1 MTLLIFFF
9 TLSITVSFLCSL
21 LEAGILSISPSY
33 IAGLED
39 KDPVLYKKISHY
51 KEHIDRPLAA
61 ILTLNTIAH
70 TVGATGVGAQVVQ
83 IWGDGYMAMASALMT
98 IAILVLSEIFPK
110 VIGAKYYKKLLPFM
124 CASLRIM
131 IFFLKPFLIM
141 SEFLTS
147 WMKTSDDASTA
158 DEIKAL
164 TKIGRTEQTL
174 NDSDVR
180 IINNVLSLKD
190 IKVKDVMT
198 PRTVVQYV
206 KPDMTIKEFDKM
218 LPKQPF
224 SRFPIVDETK
234 EEFFGYIHK
243 SSSFEGSDAQKVK
256 TFAKNM
262 LSLYSEAKLDGIFQI
277 MLESRSHLALVM
289 DQHGNW
295 VGIISLEDILE
306 TVLGKEIVD
315 ETDTVSDMQ
324 LYAKLKWKRESKSKS
339 KNKKVQ

>member
-1 MTLLIFFF
+1 MSLLIFFF
-9 TLSITVSFLCSL
+9 VLSISVSFLCSL

-39 KDPVLYKKISHY
+39 KNPTLYKRISAY

-70 TVGATGVGAQVVQ
+70 TVGATGVGAQVVEL
-83 IWGDGYMAMASALMT
+83 WGNKYMGIASAIMT
-98 IAILVLSEIFPK
+98 LAILVLSEIFPK

-124 CASLRIM
+124 CACLRVM
-131 IFFLKPFLIM
+131 VFVLKPFLIM

-147 WMKTSDDASTA
+147 WMKDSGDDASTA

-164 TKIGRTEQTL
+164 AKIAMEEKAL
-174 NDSDVR
+174 NENDFR

-198 PRTVVQYV
+198 PRTVVQSV
-206 KPDMTIKEFDKM
+206 KPTMKIKDFDAM
-218 LPKQPF
+218 LPNQPF
-224 SRFPIVDETK
+224 SRFPIVDEDK

-243 SSSFEGSDAQKVK
+243 SSSYQAKDTQTVKSFAQKMV
-256 TFAKNM
+256 
-262 LSLYSEAKLDGIFQI
+262 SLYSDAKLDKIFQI
-277 MLESRSHLALVM
+277 MLEGRNPLALVM

-306 TVLGKEIVD
+306 TVLGKEIID

-324 LYAKLKWKRESKSKS
+324 LYAKLKWKRKS
-339 KNKKVQ
+339 NTKKKKEE